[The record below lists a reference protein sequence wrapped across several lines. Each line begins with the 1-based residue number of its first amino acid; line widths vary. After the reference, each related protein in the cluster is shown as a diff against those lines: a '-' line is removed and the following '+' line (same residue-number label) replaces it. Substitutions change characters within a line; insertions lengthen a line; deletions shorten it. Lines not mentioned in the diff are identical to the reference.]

1 MASDRVKATTKK
13 KVLSK
18 TLDLARCAIEKTERQ
33 DLGATYDVL
42 DNIEVANYVKTG
54 LKKKATQATPRTVPT
69 SPRTVQISPTQAT
82 PRTVQISPTQATPR
96 TVQISP
102 TQATPRTVQLRPT
115 QVPKKKIVEKVIQG
129 GSKVAAVGKF
139 LAKKAPPVTA
149 AIMAYEAA
157 SLANSEEAREKAREQ
172 HRVMGERG
180 LTLKGAAQNIAQ
192 GLLDPMG
199 TLYARGDALVDIRK
213 AQAKHIMRYFN
224 GDESKYRSVRAKLA
238 AQRLASR
245 SQRGIKR

>member
-18 TLDLARCAIEKTERQ
+18 TLDLARRAIEKTERQ

-69 SPRTVQISPTQAT
+69 S

>member
-18 TLDLARCAIEKTERQ
+18 TLDLARRAIEKTERQ

-96 TVQISP
+96 TVQI
-102 TQATPRTVQLRPT
+102 RPT

-180 LTLKGAAQNIAQ
+180 LSLKGAAQNIAQ

>member
-1 MASDRVKATTKK
+1 
-13 KVLSK
+13 
-18 TLDLARCAIEKTERQ
+18 
-33 DLGATYDVL
+33 
-42 DNIEVANYVKTG
+42 VANYVKTG

-69 SPRTVQISPTQAT
+69 S

>member
-18 TLDLARCAIEKTERQ
+18 TLDRARRAIEKTEQQ

-42 DNIEVANYVKTG
+42 DNIEVVNYVKNG
-54 LKKKATQATPRTVPT
+54 LKKKATQATPRTFPT
-69 SPRTVQISPTQAT
+69 S
-82 PRTVQISPTQATPR
+82 PR

-115 QVPKKKIVEKVIQG
+115 QVPKKKIAERIIQG
-129 GSKVAAVGKF
+129 GSKAAAAGKF
-139 LAKKAPPVTA
+139 IAKKAPPVTA

-172 HRVMGERG
+172 HKVMGERG
-180 LTLKGAAQNIAQ
+180 FSLKGAGQNIAQ

-199 TLYARGDALVDIRK
+199 TLYARGDAVADLRK
-213 AQAKHIMRYFN
+213 AQAKAIIRYFN

-245 SQRGIKR
+245 SQQGIKR